1 MEIVQRV
8 SHNQDLLNRHC
19 LPGAHPAKVLTFLKT
34 YRYDV
39 PIKLK
44 PTFGSSHN

>member
-1 MEIVQRV
+1 MEIIQRG
-8 SHNQDLLNRHC
+8 SHNQDRLNRHC
-19 LPGAHPAKVLTFLKT
+19 LPGAHQAKELTFLKT

-44 PTFGSSHN
+44 PTFGTSPN